1 MLSFDGLIQTFLI
14 NVIFIDMAKRKIIGK
29 KHGNRKN
36 ISKNRKRIQSN
47 NEILKKVK

>member
-1 MLSFDGLIQTFLI
+1 
-14 NVIFIDMAKRKIIGK
+14 MAKRKIIGK
-29 KHGNRKN
+29 KRGNKKN